1 MIDIRAQKNRG
12 HRPGHSNVTFL
23 KLLSTVVCLLLC
35 PLSPAVAAPP
45 NNVQVTY
52 DIYKGSMQIGRIDE
66 TYTRTDNH
74 YTLVST
80 TRAVG
85 LLALFN
91 PGKIII
97 NSNGL
102 INTKGLQPLS
112 FKHQR
117 GRDEH
122 KDRAAEFD
130 WNAGQLTLI
139 QHLQRTP
146 VGLPAGTQDRL
157 SAMYQFMFLELQ
169 PDTALDFPM
178 TIGSKLDNYHYA
190 ITVGPT
196 LKTPAGEFNTLYL
209 DNQPKTG
216 ESRTE
221 IWLATQQHNLPCK
234 MTITEADGDS
244 LSQVLRKLEI
254 K

>member
-1 MIDIRAQKNRG
+1 MTQDRG
-12 HRPGHSNVTFL
+12 QRT
-23 KLLSTVVCLLLC
+23 KRLSRLCRVFVLSSVLC
-35 PLSPAVAAPP
+35 PLSSVYAAPP
-45 NNVQVTY
+45 NSVQLTY
-52 DIYKGSMQIGRIDE
+52 DVYKGSMQVGRINE

-102 INTKGLQPLS
+102 VGAQGLQPLS

-122 KDRAAEFD
+122 KNRAAEFD
-130 WNAGQLTLI
+130 WDARQLTLI
-139 QHLQRTP
+139 QHLQRTT
-146 VGLPAGTQDRL
+146 VALPAGTQDRL
-157 SAMYQFMFLELQ
+157 SAMYQFMFLQLQ

-178 TIGSKLDNYHYA
+178 TIGNKLDKYHYA
-190 ITVGPT
+190 ITAGPT
-196 LKTPAGEFNTLYL
+196 LKTPAGEFTTLYL
-209 DNQPKTG
+209 DNQPKAG

-234 MTITEADGDS
+234 MTITEANGDS